1 MKARTTLILLVVV
14 VAIGAYIKFY
24 ESKRPNT
31 EEAARREKNVV
42 NLNREK
48 LDGIVIQNGDEK
60 IELKRF
66 GNKWRLEAPIKDQ
79 ADSAAIDN
87 LINEIENWRKA
98 ATIPAREIAANKNQL
113 NEYGLSKPKLRLKL
127 VGADMPGEILFGKD
141 AALEGQL
148 YVRLGNSNDVFIAA
162 QTLKNDVS
170 KKAEDFRDRKLT
182 ELTTAQIAR
191 AVLKTPAGEI
201 ELIKRNEY
209 WQIVKPLQ
217 ARGDNQK
224 IDDLLAQ
231 VTNARIQ
238 QFIADD
244 RGDLHAYGLA
254 EPRGSLTIFKQDDK
268 QGQMLQI
275 GGVPEKNKDQVYVRF
290 LPRGAVYTLPYKLQE
305 ILNTVPNDL
314 RDRHLVRIETNILDR
329 ITIEGTGKPKL
340 ILARKGEAWTIA
352 SRNNQPA
359 NSDEARRLID
369 TLNNEQVA
377 KFVEDT
383 AANLAK
389 YGLDK
394 PPTQLTFSSF
404 ASENTAETAAGEHPF
419 LTLSFGKVEG
429 DQVYARVADEPFVVA
444 VKRSLLDNI
453 WTDPSQWQELA
464 IFKFKPEEIH
474 RLSIVTDREQSLLRT
489 GKDDWKWIV
498 GNGPINKVNVQSL
511 LNTLASLHAVR
522 SITGS
527 AATQAL
533 EKPQIAIT
541 FTTSPDDKAL
551 QKLLIGGAA
560 GDGIWSAKV
569 DEREGAFA
577 ISNPDYTALRLPM
590 AQSPA
595 PSTAATMSPSAAPA
609 SPSSTTAPTATP
621 AASPMATP

>member
-31 EEAARREKNVV
+31 EEAARQEKNVV
-42 NLNREK
+42 NLSREK

-60 IELKRF
+60 IELKRS

-87 LINEIENWRKA
+87 LINDIENWRKT

-148 YVRLGNSNDVFIAA
+148 YVRLGNSNNVFIAA

-224 IDDLLAQ
+224 IGDLLAQ

-275 GGVPEKNKDQVYVRF
+275 GGVPEKNKDQLYVRF
-290 LPRGAVYTLPYKLQE
+290 LPRGAVYTLPNKLQE

-352 SRNNQPA
+352 SGNNQPA
-359 NSDEARRLID
+359 NSDEARRLIN
-369 TLNNEQVA
+369 TLNNEQVV

-429 DQVYARVADEPFVVA
+429 DQVYARVGEEPFVVA

-453 WTDPSQWQELA
+453 WTDPLQWQERA

-474 RLSIVTDREQSLLRT
+474 RLSIVTDREQSLVRT
-489 GKDDWKWIV
+489 GKNDWKWIV

-522 SITGS
+522 MDHRTGCDAGAGENS
-527 AATQAL
+527 NCHHLYHFARRQNAA
-533 EKPQIAIT
+533 K
-541 FTTSPDDKAL
+541 
-551 QKLLIGGAA
+551 GC
-560 GDGIWSAKV
+560 
-569 DEREGAFA
+569 
-577 ISNPDYTALRLPM
+577 
-590 AQSPA
+590 
-595 PSTAATMSPSAAPA
+595 
-609 SPSSTTAPTATP
+609 
-621 AASPMATP
+621 

>member
-31 EEAARREKNVV
+31 EEAARQEKNVV
-42 NLNREK
+42 NLSREK

-60 IELKRF
+60 IELKRS

-87 LINEIENWRKA
+87 LINDIENWRKT
-98 ATIPAREIAANKNQL
+98 ATIPAKEIEANKSQL
-113 NEYGLSKPKLRLKL
+113 NEYGLNKPKLRLKL
-127 VGADMPGEILFGKD
+127 IGADMPGEILFGKD

-148 YVRLGNSNDVFIAA
+148 YVRLGNSNNVFIAA

-201 ELIKRNEY
+201 ELIKKNEY

-224 IDDLLAQ
+224 IGDLLAQ

-275 GGVPEKNKDQVYVRF
+275 GGVPEKNKDQLYVRF
-290 LPRGAVYTLPYKLQE
+290 LPRGEVYTLPKTLQE

-314 RDRHLVRIETNILDR
+314 RDRHLVRIDTNILDR

-352 SRNNQPA
+352 SGNNQPA
-359 NSDEARRLID
+359 NSDEAQRLIN

-419 LTLSFGKVEG
+419 LTLSFGKAEG
-429 DQVYARVADEPFVVA
+429 DQVYARVGEEPFVVA
-444 VKRSLLDNI
+444 VKRSLLDDI
-453 WTDPSQWQELA
+453 WTDPLQWQERA

-474 RLSIVTDREQSLLRT
+474 RLSIVTDREQSLVRT
-489 GKDDWKWIV
+489 GKNDWKWIV

-511 LNTLASLHAVR
+511 LNALASLHAVR
-522 SITGS
+522 WITGP

-533 EKPQIAIT
+533 EKTQIAIT
-541 FTTSPDDKAL
+541 FTTSPDDKTL
-551 QKLLIGGAA
+551 HKVLIGGAA
-560 GDGIWSAKV
+560 GNGMWSAKV

-595 PSTAATMSPSAAPA
+595 PSTAAAASPSVAPV
-609 SPSSTTAPTATP
+609 SPSSTTAPTAPP
-621 AASPMATP
+621 AAAPMATP

>member
-48 LDGIVIQNGDEK
+48 LDGIVIQNGDEM
-60 IELKRF
+60 IELKRS

-224 IDDLLAQ
+224 IGDLLAQ

-275 GGVPEKNKDQVYVRF
+275 GGVPEKNKDQLYVRF
-290 LPRGAVYTLPYKLQE
+290 LPRGAVYTLPNKLQE

-359 NSDEARRLID
+359 NSDEARRLIN

-377 KFVEDT
+377 KFAEDT

-419 LTLSFGKVEG
+419 LTLSFGKVEA

-489 GKDDWKWIV
+489 DKDDWKWIV

-541 FTTSPDDKAL
+541 FTTSPDDKAV

-560 GDGIWSAKV
+560 GDGMWSAKV

-595 PSTAATMSPSAAPA
+595 PSTAATASPSAAPA

-621 AASPMATP
+621 AASPTATP

>member
-31 EEAARREKNVV
+31 EEAARQEKNVV
-42 NLNREK
+42 NLSREK

-60 IELKRF
+60 IELKRS

-87 LINEIENWRKA
+87 LINDIENWRKT
-98 ATIPAREIAANKNQL
+98 ATIPAKEIEANKSQL
-113 NEYGLSKPKLRLKL
+113 NEYGLNKPKLRLKL
-127 VGADMPGEILFGKD
+127 IGADMPGEILFGKD

-148 YVRLGNSNDVFIAA
+148 YVRLGNSNNVFIAA
-162 QTLKNDVS
+162 QALKNDVS

-201 ELIKRNEY
+201 ELIKKNEY

-224 IDDLLAQ
+224 IGDLLAQ

-275 GGVPEKNKDQVYVRF
+275 GGVPEKNKDQLYVRF
-290 LPRGAVYTLPYKLQE
+290 LPRGEVYTLPKTLQE

-314 RDRHLVRIETNILDR
+314 RDRHLVRIDTNILDR

-352 SRNNQPA
+352 SGNNQPA
-359 NSDEARRLID
+359 NSDEAQRLIN
-369 TLNNEQVA
+369 TLNNEQVV

-419 LTLSFGKVEG
+419 LTLSFGKAEG
-429 DQVYARVADEPFVVA
+429 DQVYARVGEEPFVVA
-444 VKRSLLDNI
+444 VKRSLLDDI
-453 WTDPSQWQELA
+453 WTDPLQWQERA

-474 RLSIVTDREQSLLRT
+474 RLSIVTDREQSLVRT
-489 GKDDWKWIV
+489 GKNDWKWIV

-522 SITGS
+522 WITGP

-533 EKPQIAIT
+533 EKTQIAIT
-541 FTTSPDDKAL
+541 FTTSPDDKTL
-551 QKLLIGGAA
+551 HKVLIGGAA
-560 GDGIWSAKV
+560 GNGMWSAKV

-595 PSTAATMSPSAAPA
+595 PSTAAAASPSVAPV
-609 SPSSTTAPTATP
+609 SPSSTTAPTAPP
-621 AASPMATP
+621 AAAPMATP

>member
-1 MKARTTLILLVVV
+1 MKARTTLILVVV
-14 VAIGAYIKFY
+14 VIAISAYIKFY

-31 EEAARREKNVV
+31 EEAARQEKNVV

-60 IELKRF
+60 IELKRS

-127 VGADMPGEILFGKD
+127 IGADMPGEILFGKD

-201 ELIKRNEY
+201 ELIKKNEY

-217 ARGDNQK
+217 ARGDNEK
-224 IDDLLAQ
+224 IGDLLAQ

-268 QGQMLQI
+268 QGQLLQV
-275 GGVPEKNKDQVYVRF
+275 GGVPEKNKDQLYVRF
-290 LPRGAVYTLPYKLQE
+290 LPRGAVYTLPTTLQE
-305 ILNTVPNDL
+305 ILKTVPNDL
-314 RDRHLVRIETNILDR
+314 RDRHLVRIDTNILDR

-352 SRNNQPA
+352 SRKNQPA
-359 NSDEARRLID
+359 NSDEARRLIN
-369 TLNNEQVA
+369 TLNNEQVV

-404 ASENTAETAAGEHPF
+404 ASENTAETAAGEQLF

-453 WTDPSQWQELA
+453 WTDPLQWQELA
-464 IFKFKPEEIH
+464 IFKFRPEEIH
-474 RLSIVTDREQSLLRT
+474 RLSVVTDREQSLVRT
-489 GKDDWKWIV
+489 GKDDWKWVV

-522 SITGS
+522 WITGP

-533 EKPQIAIT
+533 EKTQIAIT

-551 QKLLIGGAA
+551 QKLLIGGPA
-560 GDGIWSAKV
+560 GDGVWSAKV
-569 DEREGAFA
+569 DGREGAFV

-590 AQSPA
+590 AQAPA
-595 PSTAATMSPSAAPA
+595 PSTAAAA
-609 SPSSTTAPTATP
+609 SPSVAPVSVPSTTAPTATP
-621 AASPMATP
+621 AAAPMATP

>member
-31 EEAARREKNVV
+31 EEATRQEKNVV

-60 IELKRF
+60 IELKRSA
-66 GNKWRLEAPIKDQ
+66 NKWRLEAPIKDQ

-98 ATIPAREIAANKNQL
+98 ATIPAREIEANKNQL
-113 NEYGLSKPKLRLKL
+113 KEYGLSKPKLRLKL
-127 VGADMPGEILFGKD
+127 IGADMPGEILFGKD

-148 YVRLGNSNDVFIAA
+148 YVRLSNSNDVFIAA

-182 ELTTAQIAR
+182 DLTTAQIAR

-201 ELIKRNEY
+201 ELIKKNEY

-224 IDDLLAQ
+224 IGDLLAQ

-238 QFIADD
+238 QFVADD

-275 GGVPEKNKDQVYVRF
+275 GGVPEKNKDQIYVRF
-290 LPRGAVYTLPYKLQE
+290 LPRGAVYTLPNKLEE
-305 ILNTVPNDL
+305 ILKTVPNEL
-314 RDRHLVRIETNILDR
+314 RDRHLVRIDTNILDR

-340 ILARKGEAWTIA
+340 ILARKGETWAIA

-359 NSDEARRLID
+359 NSDEARRLIN

-453 WTDPSQWQELA
+453 WTDPLQWQELA
-464 IFKFKPEEIH
+464 IFTFKPEEIH
-474 RLSIVTDREQSLLRT
+474 RLSVVTDREQSLVRT

-498 GNGPINKVNVQSL
+498 GSGPINKGNVQSF

-522 SITGS
+522 WITGP

-533 EKPQIAIT
+533 EKPQIVIA

-560 GDGIWSAKV
+560 GDGMWSAKV
-569 DEREGAFA
+569 DGREGVFV
-577 ISNPDYTALRLPM
+577 ISNPDLNVLKLPLVQTPAALP
-590 AQSPA
+590 SP
-595 PSTAATMSPSAAPA
+595 TA
-609 SPSSTTAPTATP
+609 SPSPSISPASTP
-621 AASPMATP
+621 SG

>member
-14 VAIGAYIKFY
+14 GAIGAYIKFY
-24 ESKRPNT
+24 ESKHPNT
-31 EEAARREKNVV
+31 EETARQEKNVI
-42 NLNREK
+42 NFNREK
-48 LDGIVIQNGDEK
+48 LDGIIIQNGDEK
-60 IELKRF
+60 IELKRS

-87 LINEIENWRKA
+87 LINEIEDWRKA

-141 AALEGQL
+141 AASEGQL

-224 IDDLLAQ
+224 IGDLLAQ

-275 GGVPEKNKDQVYVRF
+275 GGVPEKNKDQLYVRF
-290 LPRGAVYTLPYKLQE
+290 LPRGAVYTLPNKLQE

-359 NSDEARRLID
+359 NSDEARRLIN
-369 TLNNEQVA
+369 TLNNEQVV

-404 ASENTAETAAGEHPF
+404 ASENTAETTAGEHPF

-453 WTDPSQWQELA
+453 WTDLLQWQELA

-474 RLSIVTDREQSLLRT
+474 RLSIVTDREQSLRRT

-522 SITGS
+522 WITGS

-551 QKLLIGGAA
+551 QKLLIGGEA
-560 GDGIWSAKV
+560 GDGMWSAKV
-569 DEREGAFA
+569 DGRDGAFA

-595 PSTAATMSPSAAPA
+595 PSTAATASPSVAPA
-609 SPSSTTAPTATP
+609 SPSSTTVPTATP
-621 AASPMATP
+621 AAAPMATP

>member
-31 EEAARREKNVV
+31 EEAARQEKNVV
-42 NLNREK
+42 NLSREK

-60 IELKRF
+60 IELKRS

-87 LINEIENWRKA
+87 LINDIENWRKT
-98 ATIPAREIAANKNQL
+98 ATIPAKEIEANKSQL
-113 NEYGLSKPKLRLKL
+113 NEYGLNKPKLRLKL
-127 VGADMPGEILFGKD
+127 IGADMPGEILFGKD

-148 YVRLGNSNDVFIAA
+148 YVRLGNSNNVFIAA

-201 ELIKRNEY
+201 ELIKKNEH

-224 IDDLLAQ
+224 IGDLLAQ

-275 GGVPEKNKDQVYVRF
+275 GGVPEKNKDQLYVRF
-290 LPRGAVYTLPYKLQE
+290 LPRGEVYTLPKTLQE

-314 RDRHLVRIETNILDR
+314 RDRHLVRIDTNILDR

-352 SRNNQPA
+352 SGNNQPA
-359 NSDEARRLID
+359 NSDEAQRLIN
-369 TLNNEQVA
+369 TLNNEQVV

-419 LTLSFGKVEG
+419 LTLSFGKAEG
-429 DQVYARVADEPFVVA
+429 DQVYARVGEEPFVVA
-444 VKRSLLDNI
+444 VKRSLLDDI
-453 WTDPSQWQELA
+453 WTDPLQWQERA

-474 RLSIVTDREQSLLRT
+474 RLSIVTDREQSLVRT
-489 GKDDWKWIV
+489 GKNDWKWIV

-522 SITGS
+522 WITGP

-533 EKPQIAIT
+533 EKTQIAIT
-541 FTTSPDDKAL
+541 FTTSPDDKTL
-551 QKLLIGGAA
+551 HKVLIGGAA
-560 GDGIWSAKV
+560 GNGMWSAKV

-595 PSTAATMSPSAAPA
+595 PSTAAAASPSVAPV
-609 SPSSTTAPTATP
+609 SPSSTTAPTAPP
-621 AASPMATP
+621 AAAPMATP

>member
-31 EEAARREKNVV
+31 EEAARQEKNVV
-42 NLNREK
+42 NLSREK

-60 IELKRF
+60 IELKRS

-79 ADSAAIDN
+79 ADRAAIDN
-87 LINEIENWRKA
+87 LINDIENWRKT
-98 ATIPAREIAANKNQL
+98 ATIPAKEIEANKSQL
-113 NEYGLSKPKLRLKL
+113 NEYGLNKPKLRLKL
-127 VGADMPGEILFGKD
+127 IGADMPGEILFGKD

-148 YVRLGNSNDVFIAA
+148 YVRLGNSNNVFIAA

-201 ELIKRNEY
+201 ELIKKNEH

-224 IDDLLAQ
+224 IGDLLAQ

-275 GGVPEKNKDQVYVRF
+275 GGVPEKNKDQLYVRF
-290 LPRGAVYTLPYKLQE
+290 LPRGEVYTLPKTLQE

-314 RDRHLVRIETNILDR
+314 RDRHLVRIDTNILDR

-352 SRNNQPA
+352 SGNNQPA
-359 NSDEARRLID
+359 NSDEAQRLIN
-369 TLNNEQVA
+369 TLNNEQVV

-419 LTLSFGKVEG
+419 LTLSFGKAEG
-429 DQVYARVADEPFVVA
+429 DQVYARVGEEPFVVA
-444 VKRSLLDNI
+444 VKRSLLDDI
-453 WTDPSQWQELA
+453 WTDPLQWQERA

-474 RLSIVTDREQSLLRT
+474 RLSIVTDREQSLVRT
-489 GKDDWKWIV
+489 GKNDWKWIV

-522 SITGS
+522 WITGP

-533 EKPQIAIT
+533 EKTQIAIT
-541 FTTSPDDKAL
+541 FTTSPDDKTL
-551 QKLLIGGAA
+551 HKVLIGGAA
-560 GDGIWSAKV
+560 GNGMWSAKV

-595 PSTAATMSPSAAPA
+595 PSTAAAASPSVAPV
-609 SPSSTTAPTATP
+609 SPSSTTAPTAPP
-621 AASPMATP
+621 AAAPMATP

>member
-48 LDGIVIQNGDEK
+48 LDGIVIQNGDEM
-60 IELKRF
+60 IELKRS

-275 GGVPEKNKDQVYVRF
+275 GGVPEKDKDQLYVRF
-290 LPRGAVYTLPYKLQE
+290 LPRGAVYTLPNKLQE

-359 NSDEARRLID
+359 NSDEARRLIN

-383 AANLAK
+383 ATNLAK

-541 FTTSPDDKAL
+541 FTTSPDDKAV

-560 GDGIWSAKV
+560 GDGMWSAKV

-621 AASPMATP
+621 AASPTATP

>member
-48 LDGIVIQNGDEK
+48 LDGIVIQNGDER
-60 IELKRF
+60 IELKRS
-66 GNKWRLEAPIKDQ
+66 GNKWRLEVPIKDQ

-275 GGVPEKNKDQVYVRF
+275 GGVPEKDKDELYVRF
-290 LPRGAVYTLPYKLQE
+290 LPRGAVYTLPNKLQE

-359 NSDEARRLID
+359 NSDEARRLIN

-377 KFVEDT
+377 KFVEDIAT
-383 AANLAK
+383 NLAK

-489 GKDDWKWIV
+489 GKDDWKWVV

-522 SITGS
+522 WITGS

-541 FTTSPDDKAL
+541 FTTSPDDKAV

-560 GDGIWSAKV
+560 GDGMWSAKV
-569 DEREGAFA
+569 DKREGAFA

-595 PSTAATMSPSAAPA
+595 PSTAATMSPSAALA

-621 AASPMATP
+621 AASPTATP

>member
-60 IELKRF
+60 IELKRS

-148 YVRLGNSNDVFIAA
+148 YLRLGNSNDVFIAA

-244 RGDLHAYGLA
+244 RGDLHVYGLA

-275 GGVPEKNKDQVYVRF
+275 GGVPEKDKDQLYVRF
-290 LPRGAVYTLPYKLQE
+290 LPRGAVYTLPNKLQE

-359 NSDEARRLID
+359 NSDEARRLIN
-369 TLNNEQVA
+369 TLNNEQVV

-419 LTLSFGKVEG
+419 LTLSFGKVEA
-429 DQVYARVADEPFVVA
+429 DQVYAQVGDEPFVVA

-522 SITGS
+522 WITGS

-541 FTTSPDDKAL
+541 FTTSPDDKAV
-551 QKLLIGGAA
+551 QKLLIGGAT
-560 GDGIWSAKV
+560 GDGMWSAKV

-595 PSTAATMSPSAAPA
+595 PSTAATASPSAAPA

-621 AASPMATP
+621 AASPTATP

>member
-24 ESKRPNT
+24 ESKHPNT
-31 EEAARREKNVV
+31 EEAARQEKNVI
-42 NLNREK
+42 NFNREK
-48 LDGIVIQNGDEK
+48 LDGIIIQNGDEK
-60 IELKRF
+60 IELKRS

-87 LINEIENWRKA
+87 LINEIEDWRKA

-224 IDDLLAQ
+224 IGDLLAQ

-275 GGVPEKNKDQVYVRF
+275 GGVPEKNKDQLYVRF
-290 LPRGAVYTLPYKLQE
+290 LPRGAVYTLPNKLQE

-359 NSDEARRLID
+359 NSDEARRLIN
-369 TLNNEQVA
+369 TLNNEQVV

-404 ASENTAETAAGEHPF
+404 ASENTAETTAGEHPF

-453 WTDPSQWQELA
+453 WTDPLQWQELA

-489 GKDDWKWIV
+489 GKDDWKWVV

-522 SITGS
+522 WITGS

-551 QKLLIGGAA
+551 QKLLIGGEA
-560 GDGIWSAKV
+560 GDGMWSAKV
-569 DEREGAFA
+569 DGRDGAFV
-577 ISNPDYTALRLPM
+577 ISNPDYAALRLPM
-590 AQSPA
+590 ASQATPSPSPA
-595 PSTAATMSPSAAPA
+595 PPVGAPSPQAIS
-609 SPSSTTAPTATP
+609 SPVAIPTP
-621 AASPMATP
+621 

>member
-1 MKARTTLILLVVV
+1 MKARTTFILLVAV

-31 EEAARREKNVV
+31 EEAARQEKNVV
-42 NLNREK
+42 NFNREK
-48 LDGIVIQNGDEK
+48 LGGIVIQNGDEK
-60 IELKRF
+60 IELKRS

-98 ATIPAREIAANKNQL
+98 ATIPAKEIEANKNQL
-113 NEYGLSKPKLRLKL
+113 KEYGLNNPKLRLKL
-127 VGADMPGEILFGKD
+127 IGADMPGEILFGKD

-148 YVRLGNSNDVFIAA
+148 YVRLGNSNDVFLAA

-182 ELTTAQIAR
+182 ELTTAQVAR
-191 AVLKTPAGEI
+191 AVLKTPVGEI
-201 ELIKRNEY
+201 ELIKKNEY

-217 ARGDNQK
+217 ARGDNEK
-224 IDDLLAQ
+224 IGDLLAQ

-238 QFIADD
+238 QFVADD

-254 EPRGSLTIFKQDDK
+254 DPRGSLTIFKQDDK
-268 QGQMLQI
+268 QAQVLQI

-290 LPRGAVYTLPYKLQE
+290 LPRGAVYTLPNKLQE
-305 ILNTVPNDL
+305 ILNTIPNDL
-314 RDRHLVRIETNILDR
+314 RDRHLIRIDTNILDR

-340 ILARKGEAWTIA
+340 ILARKGETWTIA
-352 SRNNQPA
+352 SKNNRPA
-359 NSDEARRLID
+359 NSDEARRLIN

-377 KFVEDT
+377 RFVEDT
-383 AANLAK
+383 ASNLAK

-429 DQVYARVADEPFVVA
+429 DQVYAQVGDEPFVVA

-453 WTDPSQWQELA
+453 WTDPLQWQELA

-474 RLSIVTDREQSLLRT
+474 RLSVVTDREQSLIRT

-498 GNGPINKVNVQSL
+498 GSGPINKVNVQSF
-511 LNTLASLHAVR
+511 LNTLASLHAIR
-522 SITGS
+522 WITGP
-527 AATQAL
+527 AATQTL

-560 GDGIWSAKV
+560 GNGMWSAKV
-569 DEREGAFA
+569 EGREGAFV
-577 ISNPDYTALRLPM
+577 ISDPDYAALRLPM

-595 PSTAATMSPSAAPA
+595 PSTAATASASVAPA
-609 SPSSTTAPTATP
+609 SVSSPTAPTSTP
-621 AASPMATP
+621 AAAPMTTP

>member
-31 EEAARREKNVV
+31 EEAARQEKNVV
-42 NLNREK
+42 NLNRER

-60 IELKRF
+60 IELKRS

-87 LINEIENWRKA
+87 LINDIENWRKT
-98 ATIPAREIAANKNQL
+98 ATIPAKEIEANKSQL
-113 NEYGLSKPKLRLKL
+113 NEYGLNKPKLRLKL
-127 VGADMPGEILFGKD
+127 IGADMPGEILFGKD

-148 YVRLGNSNDVFIAA
+148 YVRLGNSNNVFIAA
-162 QTLKNDVS
+162 QALKNDVS

-201 ELIKRNEY
+201 ELIKKNEY

-224 IDDLLAQ
+224 IGDLLAQ

-275 GGVPEKNKDQVYVRF
+275 GGVPEKNKDQLYVRF
-290 LPRGAVYTLPYKLQE
+290 LPRGAVYTLPNTLQE

-314 RDRHLVRIETNILDR
+314 RDRHLVRIDTNILDR

-352 SRNNQPA
+352 SGNNQPA
-359 NSDEARRLID
+359 NSDGAQRLIN
-369 TLNNEQVA
+369 TLNNEQVV

-453 WTDPSQWQELA
+453 WTDPLQWQELA

-498 GNGPINKVNVQSL
+498 GNGPINKVNVHSL

-522 SITGS
+522 WITGP

-551 QKLLIGGAA
+551 QKLLIGGAV
-560 GDGIWSAKV
+560 GDGTWSAKV
-569 DEREGAFA
+569 DGREGAFA

-595 PSTAATMSPSAAPA
+595 PSTAATASPSVAPV
-609 SPSSTTAPTATP
+609 SPSSTTAPMAPP
-621 AASPMATP
+621 AAAPMATP